1 MTAVVI
7 TNKRIKVDVIK
18 HVERIT
24 QSKDKIFIT
33 GIEDT
38 YPRSHV
44 YKKDDIDEIKVY

>member
-18 HVERIT
+18 HVDRIT
-24 QSKDKIFIT
+24 ESNDKIFIT
-33 GIEDT
+33 VFKDT
-38 YPRSHV
+38 YPMSHV